1 MNLLLIVLVRAKT
14 NLLFE
19 VSTENRSNQGFF
31 LHFSKDHKS
40 IDTCVHTHTHT
51 LRQNTVSQWH
61 TNNMRPLHSPKV
73 DVGELWGCVCRETP
87 HLSHIGPKWVWLKRV
102 NKHRPVLLFWTPIW
116 IFFWQIHYGLAHKI
130 PIWANPCGSH
140 SSCVLLGPQEG
151 LTHCPRGLPLWAPWQ
166 FSVGKL

>member
-1 MNLLLIVLVRAKT
+1 MRT
-14 NLLFE
+14 Y
-19 VSTENRSNQGFF
+19 
-31 LHFSKDHKS
+31 
-40 IDTCVHTHTHT
+40 THTHT

-130 PIWANPCGSH
+130 PIWANSCGAH

-151 LTHCPRGLPLWAPWQ
+151 LTHCPRGLPLWAP
-166 FSVGKL
+166 